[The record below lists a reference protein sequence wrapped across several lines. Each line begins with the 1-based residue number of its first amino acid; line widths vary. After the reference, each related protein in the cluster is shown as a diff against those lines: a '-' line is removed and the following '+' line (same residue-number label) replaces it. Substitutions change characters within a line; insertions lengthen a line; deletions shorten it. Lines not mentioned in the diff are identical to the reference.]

1 MFLQAGTAQICFAAL
16 TVICF
21 INPNAI
27 YDVSL
32 HLSALATLGIIAL
45 SEISVKIKKPEGYAK
60 KIVNYIM
67 VGILASV
74 FAISATIAVSTYNF
88 GGFSI
93 LAPIATII
101 FSILAEIIMYLG
113 CLLLLIGWL
122 LPIGWLLSPVCYVM
136 TKLAAFISSLK
147 LAYVSSN
154 FDFVKVIIIIYTVI
168 FFIYLMVKFK
178 KPIRWMNVIVILF
191 MMVTLIPA
199 IATINKSNKETVG
212 YYSASKCDQVLI
224 RSKNQVCLINSAQY
238 AKNLAYTT
246 IDFLEDANVTYLDKY
261 YLTHYSWSIDDELE
275 VILSNVLVEEIYLP
289 APRNDDEE
297 TILKVIYKTVEDYR
311 AEVVLFQE
319 YETVSVGKYSI
330 NLLYSSPYGET
341 SMNAFTVAKG
351 DEVFTYISSGLLASD
366 KAEYL
371 KNCISLSDN
380 LILGEHGKKYS
391 SKTYIEEFYNDLDS
405 IIIQGENIYLNQEN
419 MEMYLNN
426 GCEIYSHPEEI
437 VYYK

>member
-1 MFLQAGTAQICFAAL
+1 MQ
-16 TVICF
+16 
-21 INPNAI
+21 
-27 YDVSL
+27 
-32 HLSALATLGIIAL
+32 TL
-45 SEISVKIKKPEGYAK
+45 KR
-60 KIVNYIM
+60 
-67 VGILASV
+67 
-74 FAISATIAVSTYNF
+74 
-88 GGFSI
+88 
-93 LAPIATII
+93 IATTQ
-101 FSILAEIIMYLG
+101 A
-113 CLLLLIGWL
+113 
-122 LPIGWLLSPVCYVM
+122 
-136 TKLAAFISSLK
+136 SLEF
-147 LAYVSSN
+147 AYVSSN
-154 FDFVKVIIIIYTVI
+154 FDFVKVMIIVYTVI
-168 FFIYLMVKFK
+168 FFLYLILKFK
-178 KPIRWMNVIVILF
+178 KPIKVMNVIVVLF
-191 MMVTLIPA
+191 MIVTVVPA
-199 IATINKSNKETVG
+199 VATVYVSNDETVG
-212 YYSASKCDQVLI
+212 YYSSAKCDEVLV
-224 RSKNQVCLINSAQY
+224 RSENQVCLINSAQY

-275 VILSNVLVEEIYLP
+275 VLLSNVLVEEIYLP

-351 DEVFTYISSGLLASD
+351 DEVYTYISSGLLASD

-371 KNCISLSDN
+371 KNCISLSDH

-391 SKTYIEEFYNDLDS
+391 SKTYIEEFFNDLDS
-405 IIIQGENIYLNQEN
+405 IIIQGENIYLKQEN